1 MISLI
6 EMVFPATVLR
16 FAQISLK
23 GFQDKTVRKT
33 NNNRIQNRK
42 SLTQFLAMVL
52 LEYFKET
59 FYQNHRQ
66 CQN

>member
-52 LEYFKET
+52 LEHFKEN

>member
-42 SLTQFLAMVL
+42 SLTQSF
-52 LEYFKET
+52 
-59 FYQNHRQ
+59 
-66 CQN
+66 